1 MKTSIL
7 TKQQEIVKSV
17 SGFRLQGGAGSM
29 KIKIR
34 YDDCCNNGH
43 NTFVITGVIYRDD
56 KEWGWG
62 TIHDDITQYAP
73 EFIPLLKWH
82 GMTSKGPL
90 YYLEDTLFH
99 ASDRDCHGL
108 QKGEKRQ
115 IINGQTQ
122 LPCWVL
128 AIDIEG
134 TLHQVSVTDLKC
146 RVDALEADLPTPPT
160 GLVWMPWYRIGE
172 GKQPDL
178 EAARCSAIWPEASLE
193 QLQDKQQ
200 LEARLPA
207 LIEEFA
213 QVIESLGMTF

>member
-1 MKTSIL
+1 MRTSVL
-7 TKQQEIVKSV
+7 TKHQEIVKCV
-17 SGFRLQGGAGSM
+17 DGFRLQGGAGSM

-34 YDDCCNNGH
+34 YDDCCGNGH
-43 NTFVITGVIYRDD
+43 NTFAITGDIYRDNT
-56 KEWGWG
+56 EWGG
-62 TIHDDITQYAP
+62 GKIHDDIAQYAP

-90 YYLEDTLFH
+90 HYLENTLFH
-99 ASDRDCHGL
+99 ASDRDCYGL

-115 IINGQTQ
+115 IISGRTN
-122 LPCWVL
+122 LPCWML
-128 AIDIEG
+128 AIDIAGE
-134 TLHQVSVTDLKC
+134 LHEVSIKRFNNQVT
-146 RVDALEADLPTPPT
+146 ALEADLPTPPP
-160 GLVWMPWYRIGE
+160 GLIWMPWYRIGE
-172 GKQPDL
+172 GKQPNL